1 MHLSEKNN
9 VCFVPASLDDYSF
22 VRNSL
27 LARKMTG
34 FFEIER
40 KKKKTR
46 NRKSG
51 EYNRRRKMSRD
62 VEQRR
67 TEVVDELVVIVVDII
82 VNLVMVN
89 YFDVASKRM

>member
-1 MHLSEKNN
+1 MKE
-9 VCFVPASLDDYSF
+9 
-22 VRNSL
+22 
-27 LARKMTG
+27 
-34 FFEIER
+34 
-40 KKKKTR
+40 KKKR
-46 NRKSG
+46 LGIEKSG

>member
-27 LARKMTG
+27 LARKMT
-34 FFEIER
+34 FEIE
-40 KKKKTR
+40 KKKKR
-46 NRKSG
+46 LGIEKSG

>member
-1 MHLSEKNN
+1 
-9 VCFVPASLDDYSF
+9 
-22 VRNSL
+22 
-27 LARKMTG
+27 
-34 FFEIER
+34 
-40 KKKKTR
+40 
-46 NRKSG
+46 
-51 EYNRRRKMSRD
+51 MSRD